1 MRSSRLFLVTALT
14 LGLPIASAA
23 NAQAPSP
30 TQPPT
35 QPSVQSPPSTLGQP
49 SANIPD
55 KKLDAAA
62 AAIDQVSEVK
72 KDYQQKIEQ
81 APPAEKARLS
91 GEGNAALA
99 KAVTDRGLTVAEY
112 NSILQTAQN
121 DPAVK
126 TKLLQRLKPPA
137 DGSGASPSK

>member
-1 MRSSRLFLVTALT
+1 M
-14 LGLPIASAA
+14 
-23 NAQAPSP
+23 
-30 TQPPT
+30 
-35 QPSVQSPPSTLGQP
+35 QP

-55 KKLDAAA
+55 KKLDATA
-62 AAIDQVSEVK
+62 AAINHVTELK

-81 APPAEKARLS
+81 APPADKDRLS

-99 KAVTDRGLTVAEY
+99 KAVTDQGLTVDEY
-112 NSILQTAQN
+112 NSILQTARN

-137 DGSGASPSK
+137 AGSGASPSK